1 MRGLSTREVLVYEK
15 SEYMSSQA
23 IVDVVG
29 VYSWISRTILLDQ
42 SEYTL
47 GLIGV

>member
-29 VYSWISRTILLDQ
+29 VYSWISWTILLDQ